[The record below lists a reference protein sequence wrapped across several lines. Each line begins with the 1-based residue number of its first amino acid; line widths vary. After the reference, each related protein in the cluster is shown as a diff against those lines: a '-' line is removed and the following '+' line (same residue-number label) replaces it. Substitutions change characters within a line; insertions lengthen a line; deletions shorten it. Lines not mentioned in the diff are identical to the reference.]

1 MHLLVLLH
9 TAVVSDMT
17 ESELR
22 LPALLVGRLTLPVR
36 SHQTLVAIAAR
47 LCYIKSLKPI
57 DWLIEL
63 HKSKHTKIENQN

>member
-9 TAVVSDMT
+9 TAVVSYMT

-22 LPALLVGRLTLPVR
+22 LPALLVGRLTLPVC
-36 SHQTLVAIAAR
+36 SHQTLVTIAAR
-47 LCYIKSLKPI
+47 LSYIKSLKPI

-63 HKSKHTKIENQN
+63 HESKNTKIENQN